1 MSYQQPFCRTEKYHQ
16 EFSNARFVLQSQ
28 SSSSVYIYP
37 FSGSNQVI
45 IFLQMKIY
53 EQVTQWLAWA
63 EILSIP
69 LKQDL
74 IRNENTTNQ
83 YQCFSFKNA

>member
-1 MSYQQPFCRTEKYHQ
+1 MQDLFYKASQAHQ
-16 EFSNARFVLQSQ
+16 FTSTLSLAA
-28 SSSSVYIYP
+28 IK
-37 FSGSNQVI
+37 
-45 IFLQMKIY
+45 FLQMKIY

-83 YQCFSFKNA
+83 YQCFSFKKA

>member
-1 MSYQQPFCRTEKYHQ
+1 MSYQQPFCRTEKSIKSLAMQDLFYKASQAHQ
-16 EFSNARFVLQSQ
+16 FTSTPSLA
-28 SSSSVYIYP
+28 
-37 FSGSNQVI
+37 VI
-45 IFLQMKIY
+45 KFLQMKIY
-53 EQVTQWLAWA
+53 EQVTQCLAWA

-74 IRNENTTNQ
+74 IRNENTTNK